1 MTAAQ
6 LHRLAELNEEA
17 AQWTTNPAWA
27 RTFQAAAHMA
37 RLAAERQARA
47 ERVRELRSSLQ
58 AIKAA
63 IAR

>member
-27 RTFQAAAHMA
+27 RTFRAAAHMA
-37 RLAAERQARA
+37 RLVAERQAKA
-47 ERVRELRSSLQ
+47 ERVRELRASLQ

-63 IAR
+63 IA